1 MVKPVSYTSPVSLL
15 TVNAV
20 DTKYPSSVYSRLMRS
35 RLEKL
40 RHAKF
45 VGVAELADEAA
56 KILSDSGL
64 AQERG
69 TVSELPD
76 GRTIRYYLTES
87 LIPPAEEKQGTASV
101 FGYRHLLQLLV
112 VKKLQSEHLPI
123 RKIRDLVNGRS
134 ERELERLLGSEG
146 GFAIKN
152 EAVSYLEQLLTKTQP
167 ARQTPQALHRSTNAS
182 AVSKPAQVSKQS
194 AQPTSG
200 DAVTW
205 SRIEIEPGLE
215 LHVSDQYQPPRETK
229 GLRRLTQVLLRIVG
243 SYGQRPRK

>member
-1 MVKPVSYTSPVSLL
+1 
-15 TVNAV
+15 
-20 DTKYPSSVYSRLMRS
+20 MRS

-40 RHAKF
+40 RHARF
-45 VGVAELADEAA
+45 VGAVELADEAA
-56 KILSDSGL
+56 KILSESGL

-87 LIPPAEEKQGTASV
+87 LIPPAEERQGTASV

-123 RKIRDLVNGRS
+123 RKIRELVSGRS

-146 GFAIKN
+146 GFGVKN
-152 EAVSYLEQLLTKTQP
+152 DAVSYLEQLLTKTEP
-167 ARQTPQALHRSTNAS
+167 SSRRPQGLHRSAPAS
-182 AVSKPAQVSKQS
+182 AAAPQAAPVSKQS
-194 AQPTSG
+194 VRAASG
-200 DAVTW
+200 HDVTW

-229 GLRRLTQVLLRIVG
+229 GLRRLTQLLLRIIG